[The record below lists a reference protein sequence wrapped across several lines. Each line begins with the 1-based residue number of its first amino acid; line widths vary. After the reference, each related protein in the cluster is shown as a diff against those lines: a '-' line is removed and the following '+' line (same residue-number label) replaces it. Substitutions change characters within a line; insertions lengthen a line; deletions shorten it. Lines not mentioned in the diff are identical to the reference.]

1 MGCGQS
7 KIHLYPRKNKS
18 KSNGKK
24 SGHIEDAE
32 ADEEDGQNGR
42 SDERGDRGDRGDL
55 NGEKE
60 KLDEE
65 HSLRDDGSPEPPNG
79 EIVSILRKNGSLLQS
94 QEISSSQQNFFRML
108 DQKIE
113 EGPDYDSS
121 SETEQALEE
130 ARLNALVQHW
140 ESASLTTSM
149 CSSTSRSLQGTPVR
163 QVPLRQPPL
172 RPPFQQPLSA
182 ELLSQQQLLLKQQHH
197 HLQQQHQQQ
206 QHLQQQQQLIQ
217 HQQQQLHNLQQQQQ
231 QQHGLHQQAQGSQS
245 QQALHHP
252 NLTIGMNSPKRIIA
266 SGNAVSMGGGGVD
279 GGPPSQRQLLS
290 QSIIHQNYGVIQP
303 SQTTPQLRPSSGRT
317 LPSPVQCLQMSYY
330 QQQQQQQ
337 QQSQQ
342 QQQQQAQSLS
352 QQFQQQQSLPPHSTT
367 SYYNDILRHPMQLP
381 PVTQLQQLQSQAQQQ
396 PVQQQQQQQSPM
408 PAGISNVSS
417 SVAASLASASV
428 AVASASGPS
437 GGPSGAVGG
446 PLSMSSTE
454 PRFPPAIAVQ
464 RLAPQVQRQLRET
477 QELIKDSCVQLYGSA
492 YGTGPGPPTGGGG
505 GSGGGGGGV
514 GVPVGSVLARATARR
529 PTLETQ
535 YSQELS

>member
-24 SGHIEDAE
+24 SGHKDAE

-42 SDERGDRGDRGDL
+42 SDDRSDRGDRGDL

-60 KLDEE
+60 KLDED

-197 HLQQQHQQQ
+197 HLHQQQQHQQQ

-231 QQHGLHQQAQGSQS
+231 QQHSLQTAQGSQS
-245 QQALHHP
+245 QQQQPILHP
-252 NLTIGMNSPKRIIA
+252 NLSIGMNSPKRIIA
-266 SGNAVSMGGGGVD
+266 TGNAVSVGGMPLGGD
-279 GGPPSQRQLLS
+279 GPSQRQLLS

-330 QQQQQQQ
+330 QQQQQQNQ
-337 QQSQQ
+337 QQQ

-367 SYYNDILRHPMQLP
+367 SYYNDILRHPMQ
-381 PVTQLQQLQSQAQQQ
+381 
-396 PVQQQQQQQSPM
+396 
-408 PAGISNVSS
+408 VS
-417 SVAASLASASV
+417 
-428 AVASASGPS
+428 GQ
-437 GGPSGAVGG
+437 
-446 PLSMSSTE
+446 T
-454 PRFPPAIAVQ
+454 F
-464 RLAPQVQRQLRET
+464 
-477 QELIKDSCVQLYGSA
+477 KN
-492 YGTGPGPPTGGGG
+492 
-505 GSGGGGGGV
+505 
-514 GVPVGSVLARATARR
+514 
-529 PTLETQ
+529 TLFC
-535 YSQELS
+535 

>member
-1 MGCGQS
+1 M
-7 KIHLYPRKNKS
+7 LYL
-18 KSNGKK
+18 
-24 SGHIEDAE
+24 EDAE

-42 SDERGDRGDRGDL
+42 SDDHRGDRSDRSDI

-197 HLQQQHQQQ
+197 LHQQQQHQQQ
-206 QHLQQQQQLIQ
+206 QHLQQQQQLIL
-217 HQQQQLHNLQQQQQ
+217 HQQQQLHGLQQQQHLQSAPGSVGQSQQQQQ
-231 QQHGLHQQAQGSQS
+231 QQQQSI
-245 QQALHHP
+245 LHP
-252 NLTIGMNSPKRIIA
+252 NLSIGMNSPKRIIGT
-266 SGNAVSMGGGGVD
+266 GNAVSVGGMPLGGVD
-279 GGPPSQRQLLS
+279 VGQPSQRQLLS

-337 QQSQQ
+337 QN
-342 QQQQQAQSLS
+342 QQQQAHSLS
-352 QQFQQQQSLPPHSTT
+352 QQFQQQQQSIPPQ
-367 SYYNDILRHPMQLP
+367 SYYNDILRHPMQVSGDEDTNSQCICEVRLTP
-381 PVTQLQQLQSQAQQQ
+381 RQIHLNFALIKCGEMRPYLQISLGEANRPIDTSLRMHKTTPFEDVCKFSSTHRAVHANGSRAPSHTGWPAQC
-396 PVQQQQQQQSPM
+396 
-408 PAGISNVSS
+408 SS
-417 SVAASLASASV
+417 RRVHAWELGAFVAA
-428 AVASASGPS
+428 GKR
-437 GGPSGAVGG
+437 
-446 PLSMSSTE
+446 T
-454 PRFPPAIAVQ
+454 
-464 RLAPQVQRQLRET
+464 
-477 QELIKDSCVQLYGSA
+477 
-492 YGTGPGPPTGGGG
+492 
-505 GSGGGGGGV
+505 
-514 GVPVGSVLARATARR
+514 VL
-529 PTLETQ
+529 
-535 YSQELS
+535 